1 MITVSLSKQI
11 VLSLFSI
18 VALLA
23 GIAAAAIGASTFT
36 LTLTDFASAVFGDAS
51 SLASQLILTVRLPRI
66 LVAAVAGAALAMA
79 GALMQGITR
88 NPLASPALFGI
99 NAGAACLLVL
109 TQTGLVAWLSGLPLI
124 LVTALGAALSGALV
138 LMLGG
143 GISGRI
149 HPVRVVLAGVAVTAL
164 LMALTRTLLIL
175 DEQAQAVLDWLAGS
189 LTDVGWDQWH
199 QLWPW
204 VFAAGLLSLL
214 MAQSMNLLALGE
226 EMASGLGLSPLKIR
240 LQVSAL
246 VIVLAASVVA
256 VTGPIA
262 FVGLLVPHL
271 ARRLVGADHRILLPI
286 SALLG
291 ATLMVWADLVSRWLV
306 FPSET
311 PVGLVTALLGAPCF
325 LWLTSR
331 EQH

>member
-1 MITVSLSKQI
+1 
-11 VLSLFSI
+11 
-18 VALLA
+18 
-23 GIAAAAIGASTFT
+23 
-36 LTLTDFASAVFGDAS
+36 
-51 SLASQLILTVRLPRI
+51 
-66 LVAAVAGAALAMA
+66 
-79 GALMQGITR
+79 
-88 NPLASPALFGI
+88 
-99 NAGAACLLVL
+99 
-109 TQTGLVAWLSGLPLI
+109 
-124 LVTALGAALSGALV
+124 
-138 LMLGG
+138 
-143 GISGRI
+143 
-149 HPVRVVLAGVAVTAL
+149 
-164 LMALTRTLLIL
+164 
-175 DEQAQAVLDWLAGS
+175 
-189 LTDVGWDQWH
+189 
-199 QLWPW
+199 
-204 VFAAGLLSLL
+204 
-214 MAQSMNLLALGE
+214 MNLLALGE